1 MIEGFFGSKTRVKI
15 LRQFLLN
22 VEDKYYLRQ
31 LARDLSLQVNS
42 VRRELK
48 HLESC
53 GLLVSA
59 NLNNSTLS
67 KIKSNDDGDKL
78 PAKSVSS
85 DKKYYEV
92 NKEFILFPEIRALI
106 LKSQTLVGQNFLNE
120 LQEICSPKL
129 LILTGVFVAQKNLP
143 TDMLLVANVPRVKL
157 LELIKKLEAELGKE
171 INYTLMDENEFR
183 YRQEIVDVFL
193 NKVLESKKIVLINE
207 WNLTFTEKNNSSQL
221 K

>member
-22 VEDKYYLRQ
+22 AEEKYYLRQ
-31 LARDLSLQVNS
+31 LARDLTLQVNS

-59 NLNNSTLS
+59 DYNHSTL
-67 KIKSNDDGDKL
+67 L
-78 PAKSVSS
+78 PAKSNIEGDKKVTSS

-92 NKEFILFPEIRALI
+92 NKDFILFTEIKALI
-106 LKSQTLVGQNFLNE
+106 LKDQTMVGQNFLDD
-120 LQEICSPKL
+120 LQEICTPKL
-129 LILTGVFVAQKNLP
+129 LILTGIFVAHNDFP
-143 TDMLLVANVPRVKL
+143 TDMLLVANVPKVKL
-157 LELIKKLEAELGKE
+157 LPLIKKLEGEMGRE
-171 INYTLMDENEFR
+171 INYTLMDENEFKFR
-183 YRQEIVDVFL
+183 KEIVDVFL
-193 NKVLESKKIVLINE
+193 NKILESKKVVLINA
-207 WNLTFTEKNNSSQL
+207 WDLVFTEK

>member
-22 VEDKYYLRQ
+22 AEEKYYLRQ
-31 LARDLSLQVNS
+31 LARDLTLQVNS

-59 NLNNSTLS
+59 DYNHSTLLAA
-67 KIKSNDDGDKL
+67 KSNIEGDK
-78 PAKSVSS
+78 KVTSS

-92 NKEFILFPEIRALI
+92 NKDFILFTEIKALI
-106 LKSQTLVGQNFLNE
+106 LKDQTMVGQSFLDD
-120 LQEICSPKL
+120 LQEICTPKL
-129 LILTGVFVAQKNLP
+129 LILTGIFVAHNDFP
-143 TDMLLVANVPRVKL
+143 TDMLLVANVPKAKL
-157 LELIKKLEAELGKE
+157 LPLIKKLEGEMGRE
-171 INYTLMDENEFR
+171 INYTLMDENEFKFR
-183 YRQEIVDVFL
+183 KEIVDVFL
-193 NKVLESKKIVLINE
+193 NKILESKKVILINA
-207 WNLTFTEKNNSSQL
+207 WDLVFTEK

>member
-67 KIKSNDDGDKL
+67 KIKSNDDEDKL